1 MHGGLH
7 RWSQKIT
14 WHDVVN
20 AQQNLST
27 DVGSNVSASVIRY
40 QAGQVART
48 HAVGVHTISAY
59 RSALG
64 SAYSLP
70 TPSVSLPHSWGNE
83 ADFIEPAGGPGC
95 CCCDHKAV
103 TFTPTSLQQL
113 PIAR

>member
-1 MHGGLH
+1 ME
-7 RWSQKIT
+7 SEIA

-27 DVGSNVSASVIRY
+27 DIGRNVSASVVKY

-70 TPSVSLPHSWGNE
+70 TPSVSLPHSWGKE
-83 ADFIEPAGGPGC
+83 ADFIEPAGGPRC
-95 CCCDHKAV
+95 CRCDHKAV
-103 TFTPTSLQQL
+103 TSILASLQQL
-113 PIAR
+113 PIARRWL